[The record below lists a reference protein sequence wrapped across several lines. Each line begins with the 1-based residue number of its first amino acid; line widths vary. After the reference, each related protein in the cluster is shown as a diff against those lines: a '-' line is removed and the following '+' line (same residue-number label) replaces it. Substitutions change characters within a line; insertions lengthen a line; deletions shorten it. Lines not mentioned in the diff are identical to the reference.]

1 MLGGCATS
9 EIKVMCLLDLLKIV
23 HVPTMIFVKILK
35 NCTSAVMEAV
45 KIAFCDNP
53 QMHNLHDGQLYNLLD
68 LILLSGPPG
77 YPKAI

>member
-9 EIKVMCLLDLLKIV
+9 DVKAMRLLDLLIIV

-53 QMHNLHDGQLYNLLD
+53 QM
-68 LILLSGPPG
+68 
-77 YPKAI
+77 A

>member
-9 EIKVMCLLDLLKIV
+9 EIKVMCLLDLLIIV

-35 NCTSAVMEAV
+35 NFTSAVMDREAV

-53 QMHNLHDGQLYNLLD
+53 QM
-68 LILLSGPPG
+68 
-77 YPKAI
+77 A